1 MMKIYKYL
9 AATITAALFSAALYA
24 QVKTDGKTA
33 AYKAV
38 ETTTNCRSSRGYRN
52 LLITE

>member
-24 QVKTDGKTA
+24 QVKTDGKT
-33 AYKAV
+33 
-38 ETTTNCRSSRGYRN
+38 
-52 LLITE
+52 TEYDGIVRFDKTIHDFGDLTVG